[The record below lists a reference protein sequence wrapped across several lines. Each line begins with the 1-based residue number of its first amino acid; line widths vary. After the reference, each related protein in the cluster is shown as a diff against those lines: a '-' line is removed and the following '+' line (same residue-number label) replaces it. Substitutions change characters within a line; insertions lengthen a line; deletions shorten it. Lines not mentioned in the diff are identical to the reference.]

1 MKPFAVIVAFL
12 AVAWWWKRNSAATPK
27 ASSDA
32 VQVPQGATI
41 GQIGSN
47 IENPA
52 ALEDFAEALRVSAQP
67 RVVSV
72 WNEGDNFQRLVWSD
86 GRVTLADGSGNVFF
100 DKPFTP

>member
-1 MKPFAVIVAFL
+1 VKPAAVIL
-12 AVAWWWKRNSAATPK
+12 ALLGLAWLWKRSAQPK

-52 ALEDFAEALRVSAQP
+52 ALEDFAEALRISGQP
-67 RVVSV
+67 RVV
-72 WNEGDNFQRLVWSD
+72 NITQDGRNFWRWWSD
-86 GRVTLADGSGNVFF
+86 GRMQIVNAAGNVTLESRE
-100 DKPFTP
+100 P

>member
-1 MKPFAVIVAFL
+1 MKPFAVIVALL

-27 ASSDA
+27 ASSHA

-52 ALEDFAEALRVSAQP
+52 ALEDFAEALRISSAP

-72 WNEGDNFQRLVWSD
+72 EANDNWQRWVWSD
-86 GRVTLADGSGNVFF
+86 GRVTITDGAGNVLTDNRFS
-100 DKPFTP
+100 P

>member
-1 MKPFAVIVAFL
+1 VKPFAVIVALL

-27 ASSDA
+27 ESSDA

-52 ALEDFAEALRVSAQP
+52 ALEDFAEALRMSSQP
-67 RVVSV
+67 RVV
-72 WNEGDNFQRLVWSD
+72 NITQDGRNFWRWWSD
-86 GRVTLADGSGNVFF
+86 GRMQIVNAAGNVTLENRE
-100 DKPFTP
+100 P